1 MTIGYLKELIKNLPD
16 DMRICADDGSKGMF
30 SDNSEFVTLIYTKE
44 NKNNIC
50 VLQTKNDF
58 DLQKELQSMLNN
70 AIDDYLFD
78 EQGFWIDF
86 NDMGYKYTDFE
97 DEERQEWAKE
107 QLENYGLI

>member
-58 DLQKELQSMLNN
+58 DVDYEVEAMLDFASENN
-70 AIDDYLFD
+70 IEESD
-78 EQGFWIDF
+78 FWITF
-86 NDMGYKYTDFE
+86 TEAGYKYTDFD